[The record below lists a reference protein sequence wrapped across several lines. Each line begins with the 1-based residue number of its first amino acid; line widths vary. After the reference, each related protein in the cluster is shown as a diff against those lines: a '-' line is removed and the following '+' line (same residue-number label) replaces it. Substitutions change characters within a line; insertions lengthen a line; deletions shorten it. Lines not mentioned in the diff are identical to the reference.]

1 MQPLPKSSVS
11 DYNVHNTLKAPYN
24 YDNNDHYNRND
35 HNDYDYNDGDGD
47 DDVEDD
53 DDDNDDD
60 YNVSR
65 SSEFNTVVDYQNS
78 CVRKRINQTS
88 KNKTT
93 DDYEYLPF
101 SKYSSER
108 SLMAKAIVNKPQQF
122 VNFVTHSNAKL
133 KKIVFNGTYP
143 IDDPYSSR
151 FQRSTDY

>member
-11 DYNVHNTLKAPYN
+11 DNKEFKTLKNQYN
-24 YDNNDHYNRND
+24 YENNDHYNRND
-35 HNDYDYNDGDGD
+35 HNDHDYIDGDGE
-47 DDVEDD
+47 DDVEDEE
-53 DDDNDDD
+53 DDNDGD

-65 SSEFNTVVDYQNS
+65 STEFNTVVDYQNS

-88 KNKTT
+88 KNKTA

-108 SLMAKAIVNKPQQF
+108 TLMTKAIIKKPQQF

-151 FQRSTDY
+151 FQRSKD